1 MSAEGEWVIEF
12 RSGSFFQSLDADN
25 GGPTKTARRFAS
37 YDEADAFIEAHTW
50 IAFNGGM
57 PYPLER
63 ALRGER

>member
-1 MSAEGEWVIEF
+1 MSDCGEWVIEF

-25 GGPTKTARRFAS
+25 GGPAKTAQQFAT
-37 YDEADAFIEAHTW
+37 YAEADAFVDAHTW

-63 ALRGER
+63 AVRSDR